1 MKEVQKHSS
10 YIFHNLRANSILSL
24 YMLRFFKR
32 HEKTYTDEELVHLY
46 QEGGDVEHLGM
57 LYERYIELVYG
68 VCLKYFKN
76 QVKAE
81 DAVMSIFEEL
91 VRKLRKHEVR
101 NFKPWLHTLARNHC
115 LMQLRKKEPIR
126 IAFEDM
132 APSMLALLVQ
142 SADGAHPQSGVS
154 ENGQPGP
161 LTDCLAKLPPKQL
174 ECIRQFYFGDA
185 SYKDIAEELSLPLG
199 MVRSHIQN
207 GRRNLRL
214 CLEKKGIKSMDQL
227 TDRE

>member
-1 MKEVQKHSS
+1 
-10 YIFHNLRANSILSL
+10 
-24 YMLRFFKR
+24 MLRLFKR
-32 HEKTYTDEELVHLY
+32 YEKTYSDEELLRLY
-46 QEGGDVEHLGM
+46 RDSGNVDYLGI

-68 VCLKYFKN
+68 LCLKYFKN

-81 DAVMSIFEEL
+81 DAVMAIFEDL
-91 VRKLRKHEVR
+91 VRKLHQHEVR
-101 NFKPWLHTLARNHC
+101 DFKPWLHTVARNHC

-126 IAFEDM
+126 IALEDM
-132 APSMLALLVQ
+132 APSVLALLVQ
-142 SADGAHPQSGVS
+142 SADMLHHQKALS
-154 ENGQPGP
+154 ENGYAGP
-161 LTDCLAKLPPKQL
+161 LKDCLAKLPPKQL

-227 TDRE
+227 SDRE

>member
-1 MKEVQKHSS
+1 
-10 YIFHNLRANSILSL
+10 
-24 YMLRFFKR
+24 MLRFFKR
-32 HEKTYTDEELVHLY
+32 HEKTYTDEELVRLY
-46 QEGGDVEHLGM
+46 REEADVNHLGM

-81 DAVMSIFEEL
+81 DAVMAIFEEL
-91 VRKLRKHEVR
+91 VHKLRKHEVR
-101 NFKPWLHTLARNHC
+101 DFKPWLHTVARNHC
-115 LMQLRKKEPIR
+115 LMQLRKKEPLR

-132 APSMLALLVQ
+132 APSMLAMLVQ
-142 SADGAHPQSGVS
+142 SAEAAHPQSGAP
-154 ENGQPGP
+154 ENGQAGP
-161 LTDCLAKLPPKQL
+161 LKDCLEKLPPRQL
-174 ECIRQFYFGDA
+174 DCIRQFYFGEA
-185 SYKDIAEELSLPLG
+185 SYKEIAGELNLPLG

>member
-1 MKEVQKHSS
+1 M
-10 YIFHNLRANSILSL
+10 RAKSILFPQ
-24 YMLRFFKR
+24 MLRFFRK
-32 HEKTYTDEELVHLY
+32 HEKAYTDEELVRLY
-46 QEGGDVEHLGM
+46 REEGDVDHLGM

-68 VCLKYFKN
+68 VCLKYFKSS
-76 QVKAE
+76 VKAE
-81 DAVMSIFEEL
+81 DAVMAIFEEL
-91 VRKLRKHEVR
+91 VRKLRQHEVR

-132 APSMLALLVQ
+132 APSMLAMLVQ
-142 SADGAHPQSGVS
+142 SAGPAHPHSNAS
-154 ENGQPGP
+154 ENGQADP
-161 LTDCLAKLPPKQL
+161 LKHCLQQLPPKQL
-174 ECIRQFYFGDA
+174 ECIRQFYFGEA
-185 SYKDIAEELSLPLG
+185 SYKEIAEELSLPLG

-227 TDRE
+227 TERE